1 MTFLNGL
8 VEKLARS
15 PQEIRDEHL
24 REWAGSIPG
33 AVRIADA
40 EPRCRCK
47 IAGVIQNVRIDPR
60 EGTGSIE
67 ATVIDGTGRMVVKW
81 LGRQKLS
88 GIGLGAGLVFVGTVG
103 EGQDKKLQVLNPEY
117 QLIPAPE
124 HG

>member
-1 MTFLNGL
+1 MTSLNDL

-24 REWAGSIPG
+24 KEWAGSIPG

-40 EPRCRCK
+40 ECRCRCK

-60 EGTGSIE
+60 EGSGSIE
-67 ATVIDGTGRMVVKW
+67 ATVTDGSGRMVVKW

-88 GIGLGAGLVFVGTVG
+88 GIALGAGLVFEGTVG
-103 EGQDKKLQVLNPEY
+103 QGSDQKLHVLNPEY
-117 QLIPAPE
+117 QLVPAPE

>member
-1 MTFLNGL
+1 MNGL

-24 REWAGSIPG
+24 REWAASIPG
-33 AVRIADA
+33 AIPIAQA
-40 EPRCRCK
+40 ERRCRCK

-60 EGTGSIE
+60 EGSGSIE
-67 ATVIDGTGRMVVKW
+67 ATVTDGSGRMVVKW

-88 GIGLGAGLVFVGTVG
+88 GIALGAGLVFVGTVG

>member
-1 MTFLNGL
+1 M

-33 AVRIADA
+33 AIRIADA
-40 EPRCRCK
+40 ELRCRCK

-88 GIGLGAGLVFVGTVG
+88 GISLGAGLVFVGTVG